1 MLASWFWPPPWL
13 ILAFLPPATPWVALC
28 TAIPLSPP
36 LLDDTTVCPPLPEVD
51 IVFFFPLPD
60 TEIVF
65 FFPLPDTEIVFF
77 PPFPDTDMEEDCLP
91 PPLEDMEMDEEL
103 LPPPPP
109 KQICKQCLTMFGME
123 IIVLG

>member
-13 ILAFLPPATPWVALC
+13 ALC

-36 LLDDTTVCPPLPEVD
+36 LLDDTTVCPPLPEVEMVFFFPLPD
-51 IVFFFPLPD
+51 TEIVFFFPLPD

-77 PPFPDTDMEEDCLP
+77 PPLPDTDMEDDCLP
-91 PPLEDMEMDEEL
+91 PLLEDMEMEEEL

-109 KQICKQCLTMFGME
+109 PKRH
-123 IIVLG
+123 VNNV